1 MRLFMIEILSGDLEK
16 PGKRGGRSVVTLV
29 YNRLHE
35 AFWQGFSVSKIYYS
49 YRSENKNDGKNPAAN
64 AKKGAARNGSQQKV
78 IPQGLARITTGGRRS
93 SRS

>member
-1 MRLFMIEILSGDLEK
+1 MRLFMMEILSGDLEK

-49 YRSENKNDGKNPAAN
+49 YRSENKNDGKILP
-64 AKKGAARNGSQQKV
+64 QTQKRE
-78 IPQGLARITTGGRRS
+78 PRETAPSKR
-93 SRS
+93 